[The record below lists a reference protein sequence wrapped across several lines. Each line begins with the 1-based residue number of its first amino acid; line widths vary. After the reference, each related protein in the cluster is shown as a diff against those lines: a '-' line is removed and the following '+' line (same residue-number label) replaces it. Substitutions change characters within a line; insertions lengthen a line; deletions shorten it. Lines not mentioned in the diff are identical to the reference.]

1 MNRISVL
8 SRILS
13 SSAYLAQN
21 FERETIAAISSA
33 GFRCKPVTPTSASHS
48 CARGFVTKPG
58 TIRWNDGGNMVAG
71 QAAPGDSV
79 LPTANR
85 G

>member
-1 MNRISVL
+1 MNSISVL

-48 CARGFVTKPG
+48 CAGGIV

-71 QAAPGDSV
+71 EAALDDSV
-79 LPTANR
+79 LPTAN
-85 G
+85 

>member
-1 MNRISVL
+1 MNRISVH

-21 FERETIAAISSA
+21 FERETLAAISSA
-33 GFRCKPVTPTSASHS
+33 GFRCKLVTPTSASHS
-48 CARGFVTKPG
+48 CAGGFVTKPV

-71 QAAPGDSV
+71 HAALDDSV
-79 LPTANR
+79 LPTAN
-85 G
+85 